1 MHLVR
6 HAEVHNP
13 DRILYGRLPNFELS
27 ERGHEMARLTA
38 EFLQEQSRATGQPID
53 AVYASPLTR
62 TQESVA
68 PIAAFTGL
76 TPILDERLIEPA
88 NAFEGTRLR
97 GKGGA
102 LRRPSNW
109 LKLRNPMKPSWG
121 EPFRSVANRMI
132 DVMDEAASTKGSGDI
147 VMVSH
152 QLPIWM
158 ATRAIAGQ
166 GLAHDP
172 RKRRCALSSVTTFEQ
187 KNGRWVEVDY
197 QDPARGGEAIDLG
210 AV

>member
-1 MHLVR
+1 MR

-27 ERGHEMARLTA
+27 TRGQEMAQHTA
-38 EFLQEQSRATGQPID
+38 DFLREQSAQSGRRIGAL
-53 AVYASPLTR
+53 YASPLTR
-62 TQESVA
+62 TQQSAA

-76 TPILDERLIEPA
+76 TPNLDERLIEPA

-97 GKGGA
+97 GPAGA
-102 LRRPSNW
+102 LRNPKNW
-109 LKLRNPMKPSWG
+109 AKLRNPLKPSWG
-121 EPFRSVANRMI
+121 EPFRSIAQRMV
-132 DVMDEAASTKGSGDI
+132 DAMEAAHVDTPEGDI

-158 ATRAIAGQ
+158 ATRSLAGQ
-166 GLAHDP
+166 WLAHDP
-172 RKRRCALSSVTTFEQ
+172 RKRRCALASVTTFERR
-187 KNGRWVEVDY
+187 GDRWVEVEY
-197 QDPARGGEAIDLG
+197 ADPSNGVAAIDLG